1 MRYLAA
7 LSLLLTMC
15 SPVPAIEANGD
26 KVILT
31 DDDRATLKNCAAQG
45 GCSVWSM
52 DEIKALLNHFRAR
65 LIEAGGT
72 CRRDSI

>member
-15 SPVPAIEANGD
+15 SPAPAIEANGD

-31 DDDRATLKNCAAQG
+31 DDDRATL
-45 GCSVWSM
+45 
-52 DEIKALLNHFRAR
+52 
-65 LIEAGGT
+65 IEAGGT
-72 CRRDSI
+72 CKRDSI